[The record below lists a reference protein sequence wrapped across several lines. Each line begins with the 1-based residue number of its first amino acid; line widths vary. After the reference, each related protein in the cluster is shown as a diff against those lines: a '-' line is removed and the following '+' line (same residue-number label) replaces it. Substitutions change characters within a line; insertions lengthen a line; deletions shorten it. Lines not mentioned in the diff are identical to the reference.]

1 MTKKKKTHL
10 QQLNLVF
17 DLVGDF
23 LQVLDTLLVDQLQGK
38 LLAGDNMVGE
48 LHLGEAPLPNLLNY
62 NIGAN
67 PLVAPVANSVL
78 FAHEIKSSTKA
89 LKSEHQNKKR
99 EGKEKREHSNPVP
112 VVQVADATPD
122 RRVLLGVVLLDSKPP
137 DPGAEAL
144 PLEIRSA
151 NMTSAV
157 ALCQHRARGLLA
169 RCRGIPGGPRRR
181 RGSTRGHCHRSGP

>member
-78 FAHEIKSSTKA
+78 FAHESKGKNM
-89 LKSEHQNKKR
+89 LNQNQNK
-99 EGKEKREHSNPVP
+99 
-112 VVQVADATPD
+112 
-122 RRVLLGVVLLDSKPP
+122 
-137 DPGAEAL
+137 
-144 PLEIRSA
+144 
-151 NMTSAV
+151 
-157 ALCQHRARGLLA
+157 
-169 RCRGIPGGPRRR
+169 
-181 RGSTRGHCHRSGP
+181 